1 MRMAKN
7 SNAVAEYKDIFVKLH
22 RYQHHGAENL
32 IMLLTRYV
40 RAKAEYMASYIELVA
55 ERAGVSSTGRIT
67 TTNKDIMTHVV
78 KAMVEIDKGLT
89 PSDKELDAAW
99 ALFIYDY
106 RNHNIE
112 L

>member
-1 MRMAKN
+1 MAKIKTKID
-7 SNAVAEYKDIFVKLH
+7 EYKDIFVKLH
-22 RYQHHGAENL
+22 KYQHHGADNL
-32 IMLLTRYV
+32 IMLLTSYL

-55 ERAGVSSTGRIT
+55 ERAGVSSTGHIT
-67 TTNKDIMTHVV
+67 TTNKDIMIHVV

-106 RNHNIE
+106 RNHNIK